1 MKLLVASAL
10 LFLPVLTLE
19 ARHHDVGGLSVVSA
33 RCGWMKGENVRD
45 FSNLDEFCGRVVSA
59 GIRLGD
65 MTASREHLWIEATP
79 ELMAALRSGE
89 PTTRTLLKHWLEQW
103 KAITGYRTAFVV
115 VLEGHLEIAVARVT
129 MSGDVVSLR

>member
-1 MKLLVASAL
+1 MKFLLTVVFLCLPAL
-10 LFLPVLTLE
+10 PLD
-19 ARHHDVGGLSVVSA
+19 ARHHDVGDLSVASA
-33 RCGWMKGENVRD
+33 RCGWMKGESVRD

-59 GIRLGD
+59 GIRVRD
-65 MTASREHLWIEATP
+65 MAAQREHLWIEATP

-89 PTTRTLLKHWLEQW
+89 PTTRALLKHWLEQW

-115 VLEGHLEIAVARVT
+115 VLEGHFEIAAARVT